1 MPEVDRGGRIPLHY
15 AALEGTA
22 DDVTR
27 LLQDGQDVHAVD
39 HAGFTPLHFAAQS
52 GRVDNVR
59 VLIAAGAEVD
69 ALDATGNSALKKAVT
84 GTAGDPVGVIKVLRE
99 NGADPTIKAQN
110 GRSALDTIKVMGNE
124 LKRAEF
130 SDLLDDK

>member
-27 LLQDGQDVHAVD
+27 LLQGGQDVHAVD
-39 HAGFTPLHFAAQS
+39 HAGFTPLHFAAQD
-52 GRVDNVR
+52 GRPDNAR
-59 VLIAAGAEVD
+59 VLIAAGAGVNAAD
-69 ALDATGNSALKKAVT
+69 AKGETPLKKAVMSIH
-84 GTAGDPVGVIKVLRE
+84 DYVGVIKVLRE

-110 GRSALDTIKVMGNE
+110 GRSALDNVKIIGDE
-124 LKRAEF
+124 GIRAAF